1 MKTIYEINMYTG
13 LGHSWRIDSKDH
25 VKLSEPARSAGS
37 AYVIHSGSTSLG
49 FRKNG
54 DKQPLL
60 NPITKVLYAVE
71 LDYLTGHLMEDET
84 KLLHLND
91 LIMKRLYLL
100 RVVCWA

>member
-49 FRKNG
+49 FRK
-54 DKQPLL
+54 
-60 NPITKVLYAVE
+60 
-71 LDYLTGHLMEDET
+71 
-84 KLLHLND
+84 
-91 LIMKRLYLL
+91 KR
-100 RVVCWA
+100 W

>member
-1 MKTIYEINMYTG
+1 MKNWFKRPCQTE
-13 LGHSWRIDSKDH
+13 WA
-25 VKLSEPARSAGS
+25 PARSAGS

-60 NPITKVLYAVE
+60 NPISSLPLE

-91 LIMKRLYLL
+91 LIMKKLYLL